1 MIKVT
6 EALSREHQ
14 AVLNQLDLFEE
25 ALQKFDEKGIRA
37 TVGFFDERI
46 VLHRR
51 TEEEVLFPAVG
62 RHIGVEHGPIAH
74 MLEEHRIEKQR
85 IEQIREAL
93 TRWPD
98 PHAKESIR
106 AAGYTILDLLRAHI
120 EKEDNNLFPL
130 SEEMLTPEEKSSVRD
145 GFEAIGYCY

>member
-1 MIKVT
+1 MRVT
-6 EALSREHQ
+6 EALSQEHQ
-14 AVLNQLDLFEE
+14 TVLKQLDLFEE
-25 ALQKFDEKGIRA
+25 ALQKFDEGGIRG
-37 TVGFFDERI
+37 TMRFFDERI

-51 TEEEVLFPAVG
+51 KEEEVLFPVVG
-62 RHIGVEHGPIAH
+62 RHIGLEHGPIAH

-93 TRWPD
+93 TRLPD

-106 AAGYTILDLLRAHI
+106 AAGYAILDLLRAHI
-120 EKEDNNLFPL
+120 EKEDTILFPL
-130 SEEMLTPEEKSSVRD
+130 SEEMMTPEEKSGVHE